1 MSITFSMLSGTS
13 SLSNLSS
20 GRMSSLILRALSVG
34 KSSSEQLLMA
44 LIDAVGTLRILNAF
58 SESFM
63 YDSNVFVSI
72 SAKVGEE
79 VFFLEVAVD

>member
-1 MSITFSMLSGTS
+1 
-13 SLSNLSS
+13 
-20 GRMSSLILRALSVG
+20 
-34 KSSSEQLLMA
+34 MA